1 MEGVAP
7 MDALKIQELPSL
19 RKPILIAAFAG
30 WPDAAEVASGSARY
44 LARKLRARRFA
55 EIDPEEFYVFTET
68 RPNTIMLAPG
78 QRALEWPANEFFSW
92 TNPDGEHDLVILQG
106 REPNLNWREYVEIVL
121 DLAKRLDVSQVIALG
136 GTYDAVSHRG
146 QVSLSGHAT
155 SEPLTERLAEFG
167 ITASGYEGPSSVQSA
182 LLDACRERDMNAA
195 SLWGHAPHYVRAAP
209 NPKVSH
215 AMLKVLRTLLG
226 VELDISEL
234 YTQGEQLEQ
243 KVDAAMLENPELRD
257 YIDQLDVVDD
267 PEPEIT
273 VDELMADLPISR
285 PDPAEVM
292 RELEEILG
300 MTRPERQEN
309 DPERPPE
316 SQN

>member
-1 MEGVAP
+1 

-68 RPNTIMLAPG
+68 RPNTIILAPG

-155 SEPLTERLAEFG
+155 NETLTERLAEFG

-182 LLDACRERDMNAA
+182 LLDACRERDITAA

-226 VELDISEL
+226 VDFDISEL
-234 YTQGEQLEQ
+234 YTQGEALEQ

-257 YIDQLDVVDD
+257 YIDQLDVVDE

-300 MTRPERQEN
+300 MTRQERPEN

>member
-1 MEGVAP
+1 MP

-68 RPNTIMLAPG
+68 RPNTIILAPG
-78 QRALEWPANEFFSW
+78 QRALEWPANEFFAW
-92 TNPDGEHDLVILQG
+92 NNPSGEHDLVILQG
-106 REPNLNWREYVEIVL
+106 REPNLNWREYVDLVL
-121 DLAKRLDVSQVIALG
+121 DLAKRLDVSQIIALG

-146 QVSLSGHAT
+146 QVSMSGHAT
-155 SEPLTERLAEFG
+155 NDDLRERLAEFG
-167 ITASGYEGPSSVQSA
+167 IGASGYEGPSSVQSA
-182 LLDACRERDMNAA
+182 LLEACREKGIVAA

-215 AMLKVLRTLLG
+215 AMLRVLRTILH

-234 YTQGEQLEQ
+234 QTQAEQLEQ
-243 KVDAAMLENPELRD
+243 KVDAAMVENPELRE
-257 YIDQLDVVDD
+257 YIDQLDVVDE
-267 PEPEIT
+267 PEPEVT
-273 VDELMADLPISR
+273 VDDVMKDLPLSR

-300 MTRPERQEN
+300 MTRQEG

>member
-1 MEGVAP
+1 MP

-68 RPNTIMLAPG
+68 RPNTIILAPG
-78 QRALEWPANEFFSW
+78 QRALEWPANEFFCW
-92 TNPDGEHDLVILQG
+92 HNPDGEHDIVILQG
-106 REPNLNWREYVEIVL
+106 REPNLNWREYVDIVL
-121 DLAKRLDVSQVIALG
+121 DLAKRLDVSQIIALG

-146 QVSLSGHAT
+146 QVSMSGHAT
-155 SEPLTERLAEFG
+155 SDDLRDRLAEFG

-182 LLDACRERDMNAA
+182 LLEACREQGILAA

-215 AMLKVLRTLLG
+215 AMLRVLRTLLA

-234 YTQGEQLEQ
+234 QTQGEQLEQ

-257 YIDQLDVVDD
+257 YIDQLDVVSE
-267 PEPEIT
+267 PEPEVT

-300 MTRPERQEN
+300 MTRQDEP
-309 DPERPPE
+309 PERPPE
-316 SQN
+316 TQD

>member
-1 MEGVAP
+1 MP

-19 RKPILIAAFAG
+19 RSPILIAAFAG
-30 WPDAAEVASGSARY
+30 WPDAAEVASGTARF

-68 RPNTIMLAPG
+68 RPNTLILAPG

-92 TNPDGEHDLVILQG
+92 HNPHGDRDVVILQG

-121 DLAKRLDVSQVIALG
+121 DLAVRLEVSQVIALG

-146 QVSLSGHAT
+146 QVSMSGHAT
-155 SEPLTERLAEFG
+155 APDLRDALAEFG
-167 ITASGYEGPSSVQSA
+167 ITASSYEGPSSVQSA
-182 LLDACRERDMNAA
+182 LLEACREKNILAA

-215 AMLKVLRTLLG
+215 AMLRVLRTLLG

-234 YTQGEQLEQ
+234 EIAGEALEA

-257 YIDQLDVVDD
+257 YVEQLDIVA
-267 PEPEIT
+267 EPVREPT
-273 VDELMADLPISR
+273 VEELMADLPLSR
-285 PDPAEVM
+285 PDPAEIM
-292 RELEEILG
+292 RELEEILKQ
-300 MTRPERQEN
+300 RQP
-309 DPERPPE
+309 DADSDRPPD
-316 SQN
+316 SPS